1 MQWLRKTIFF
11 NPIWIVEHNLSRQI
25 KSSIATI
32 CFKQEDKWLDIGCGL
47 RPYESN
53 FPNGVYIGLDVEV
66 SGRDSN
72 MKVADY
78 YYDGKVLPFPAGS
91 IEGIICTQ
99 VLEHVPNPQILLA
112 EMHRVLKPE
121 GRLIVSLPF
130 VWQEHEEP
138 YDFFRFTRFGITELL
153 TQVGYKVDSVIKD
166 TGTIEALAI
175 TLNAYVISNLVPPIR
190 GCWVPFSVGICFPI
204 QVIALILQ
212 WALPDRGALYLNMVI
227 TATKAEARL
236 IKENEL

>member
-1 MQWLRKTIFF
+1 MQWLKKTILL
-11 NPIWIVEHNLSRQI
+11 NPIWIAEYFLSQQI
-25 KSSIATI
+25 RFAIAAI
-32 CFKQEDKWLDIGCGL
+32 SFKRNDKWLDVGCGL
-47 RPYESN
+47 RPYESS
-53 FPNGVYIGLDVEV
+53 FPCGAYIGLDVEV

-72 MKVADY
+72 MKLADH
-78 YYDGKVLPFPAGS
+78 YYDGKILPFPEAS
-91 IEGIICTQ
+91 FEGVICTQ

-112 EMHRVLKPE
+112 EMYRVLKPE
-121 GRLIVSLPF
+121 GRLIISLPF

-138 YDFFRFTRFGITELL
+138 YDFFRFTRFGITALL
-153 TQVGYKVDSVIKD
+153 TQIGYKVDSVIKD

-175 TLNAYVISNLVPPIR
+175 TLNAYVICNLVPPLRFI
-190 GCWVPFSVGICFPI
+190 WALFSVGICFPI

-212 WALPDRGALYLNMVI
+212 RVLPDRGALYLNMVI